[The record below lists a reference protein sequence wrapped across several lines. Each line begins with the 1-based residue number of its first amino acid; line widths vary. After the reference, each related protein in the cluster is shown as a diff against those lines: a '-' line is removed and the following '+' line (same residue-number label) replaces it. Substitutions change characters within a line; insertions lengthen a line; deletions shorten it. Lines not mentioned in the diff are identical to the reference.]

1 MRKQDADRS
10 HEAESGDRAGKGT
23 HGDDKEEF
31 LWVMSALPGS
41 PDVGRVH
48 AKAQ

>member
-10 HEAESGDRAGKGT
+10 HEAESEDKAGKGT
-23 HGDDKEEF
+23 HGDDEEGF
-31 LWVMSALPGS
+31 LWVMSILPGS
-41 PDVGRVH
+41 PDVGTAH